1 MANCGGPRPMTG
13 REAREYDEKLKALG
27 GPKSKAGR
35 AFIEAEHKRYKAARR
50 QHEREHGF
58 WHMFLHH

>member
-1 MANCGGPRPMTG
+1 MTG